1 MPHASFK
8 LTMRDLELLILLNLL
23 NAGVI
28 LLYRYMTATT
38 PGQFILLL
46 DSAGHPTQ
54 GFAHAR

>member
-1 MPHASFK
+1 
-8 LTMRDLELLILLNLL
+8 MRDLELLILLNLL

-28 LLYRYMTATT
+28 LLYRYMAATT